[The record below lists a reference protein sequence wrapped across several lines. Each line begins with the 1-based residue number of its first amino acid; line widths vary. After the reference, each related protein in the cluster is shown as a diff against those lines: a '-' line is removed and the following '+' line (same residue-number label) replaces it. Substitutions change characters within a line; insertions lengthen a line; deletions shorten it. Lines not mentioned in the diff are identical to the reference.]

1 MYRAGQVN
9 RNTGGCTPHI
19 RNSSARSLVPVRFFT
34 LSSLCRL
41 VVFLAALALTACASV
56 QKPLTGLVPGRQLET
71 LQSSVS
77 LSLKAGEHGTSGRG
91 YLVFSY
97 PDRFHIA
104 VLSPFGLTV
113 LEIFSDGD
121 RLTCI
126 VPSRQT
132 AYQGRASELPAN
144 GVFRSFALF
153 KWVVAHQADPDPSQ
167 YGSEVLNAS
176 GDRVHYDKFGL
187 MDRKISPGGDRADFH
202 DYRNV
207 SGVPFP
213 EAIEIRTGPTS
224 ARIVFDEPEIN
235 TEIEPA
241 ALTPNLEGYSIR
253 PLDEF
258 KGV

>member
-1 MYRAGQVN
+1 M
-9 RNTGGCTPHI
+9 
-19 RNSSARSLVPVRFFT
+19 PVRFFT